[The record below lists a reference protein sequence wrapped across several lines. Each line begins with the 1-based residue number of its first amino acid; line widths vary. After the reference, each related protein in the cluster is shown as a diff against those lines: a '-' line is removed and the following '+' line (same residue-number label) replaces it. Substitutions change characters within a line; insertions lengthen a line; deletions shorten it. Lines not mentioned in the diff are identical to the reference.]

1 MKKLFITLILFPII
15 GFSQTELNTINDL
28 VIANT
33 LIMKSGDSIE
43 SVMNKLEI
51 DYWITKESSTNLTIY
66 ISYNYSV
73 RLWEVKLSDI
83 YRTFGGTTKIV
94 ASNVVTEIF
103 VRYRHS
109 NLNDL
114 HDFFLY
120 ELPEDKESTKYEKSF
135 GEKLSHFRITQ
146 F

>member
-120 ELPEDKESTKYEKSF
+120 ELPEDKE
-135 GEKLSHFRITQ
+135 
-146 F
+146 